1 MASSVF
7 LSFSIIFTILQGLT
21 LITSG
26 NCNETELNCIPSIR
40 VPRNTVWTVSENTTL
55 KINCTIDIKSNC
67 WQNLVASWC
76 RINDKN
82 ECLPMNQP
90 NHTATEWRNISG
102 DQQMFI
108 LIFWNLSKQDA
119 GLYRCLTHA
128 PVSTSGHTIRVNVT
142 DGTREESSDMAW
154 LWPYVY
160 ISSGIIVLVLTVI
173 VVALLLLRCRGS
185 KERKQRK
192 EQIAENQ
199 FSVAHTPSFS
209 PRVRSTLQPG
219 NTHSLPPQLSPT
231 SDLIYGNAP
240 IRASSQKDRHSRGH
254 PANHAAK
261 PRRGHD
267 HFTEELE
274 DEDNPLVY
282 ASLNH
287 KVMPRPPVRVTLPE
301 ETSEYAAIRVS

>member
-26 NCNETELNCIPSIR
+26 NSNETELNCIPTIK
-40 VPRNTVWTVSENTTL
+40 VPRNTVWTVSENATL
-55 KINCTIDIKSNC
+55 KINCSIFTEPHC
-67 WQNLVASWC
+67 WQSLLASWC
-76 RINDKN
+76 RINDEN
-82 ECLPMNQP
+82 ECRLMNQS
-90 NHTATEWRNISG
+90 NHRATEWRNITEN
-102 DQQMFI
+102 QRMFI

-128 PVSTSGHTIRVNVT
+128 PVSTSGHAISVNVT

-185 KERKQRK
+185 KERKQ
-192 EQIAENQ
+192 QIAENQ